1 MGASTKRR
9 ELRRNKFAVSQS
21 TVNVPDKYSDKELTG
36 NDYVQNT
43 ITVTEPPLKT
53 SDTAD
58 DETVESPRVNALRR
72 DRDTAATHRF
82 ICFIATT
89 QTIEKHFSPVKPSSV
104 RHRTEKSTCR
114 SKGFA
119 FLEFDS
125 YSQMQKC
132 IRNYHHSNFSDGQSA
147 ARKINVELTVGG
159 GGAKSRNR
167 QLKLRTK
174 NDKLGKERKNRIKNK
189 AKAASQLEA
198 QLGSLAPAT
207 GEQAIHPSRRSR
219 VEH

>member
-82 ICFIATT
+82 ICFIGNP
-89 QTIEKHFSPVKPSSV
+89 FSY
-104 RHRTEKSTCR
+104 C
-114 SKGFA
+114 
-119 FLEFDS
+119 
-125 YSQMQKC
+125 Y
-132 IRNYHHSNFSDGQSA
+132 
-147 ARKINVELTVGG
+147 
-159 GGAKSRNR
+159 
-167 QLKLRTK
+167 
-174 NDKLGKERKNRIKNK
+174 KLGFEPIRQSTLYSDHTDYRETFLSSE
-189 AKAASQLEA
+189 AKFR
-198 QLGSLAPAT
+198 AT
-207 GEQAIHPSRRSR
+207 
-219 VEH
+219 